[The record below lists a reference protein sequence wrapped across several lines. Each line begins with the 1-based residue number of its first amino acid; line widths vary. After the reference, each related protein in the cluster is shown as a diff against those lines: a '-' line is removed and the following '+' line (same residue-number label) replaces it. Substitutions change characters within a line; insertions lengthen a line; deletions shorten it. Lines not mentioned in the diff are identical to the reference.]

1 MQRLQKTGG
10 RYLLQTKTAFRDSP
24 LFSIANVASSQ
35 ELRISKSRPQPA
47 LSLPQP
53 SQYNPLFAYRGGTAM
68 ATAEAKIHV
77 SEFSNEPFIDFSK
90 PENRKAMEDALK
102 KVASEFGREY
112 PMYIGGQKVITAE
125 KRTST
130 NPSHP
135 SQVIG
140 IFQTATPEMAA
151 QAVEAVS
158 KAFESWKR
166 VPAAQRVECLFRAAK
181 ILRER
186 KFEMNALIC
195 YEAGKTWPEADA
207 DTAETIDF
215 LEFYGREM
223 LRLAGP
229 QQVVPMKGEKNYL
242 VYIPLGVGVV
252 IPPWNFPAAIAAGMT
267 MASLVTGNTVVLKP
281 AGDTPTVAA
290 KFVEIAYEAGIPKD
304 ALNFLTGPG
313 AEIGDVLV
321 KHPKTRYIA
330 FTGSKEVGLRI
341 SELAG
346 KTVPG
351 QIWIKRTV
359 LEMGGKDSII
369 VDEEGDVDAAV
380 EGVAQA
386 AFGYQGQKCSACSRA
401 IVSEKIYDSFVE
413 KLVARTRKIAVGPS
427 EDPDNYMGPV
437 VSKSAMNTIL
447 NYIEVG
453 KKEGRLLH
461 GGGRAAGD
469 GYFIQPR
476 IIADVDPQARISQE
490 EIFGPVLAVIKAKDF
505 DQALEIANNTEFG
518 LTGGVY
524 SKNPEKLEKA
534 QETFHVGNL
543 YLNRKCTG
551 AMVGAHPFG
560 GFNMS
565 GTDSKA
571 GGRDYLLLFLQA
583 KTVAEKLQN

>member
-1 MQRLQKTGG
+1 
-10 RYLLQTKTAFRDSP
+10 
-24 LFSIANVASSQ
+24 
-35 ELRISKSRPQPA
+35 
-47 LSLPQP
+47 
-53 SQYNPLFAYRGGTAM
+53 M
-68 ATAEAKIHV
+68 ATAEAKIQV
-77 SEFSNEPFIDFSK
+77 SEFTNEPFVDFTK
-90 PENRKAMEDALK
+90 PENRKAMEEALK

-112 PMYIGGQKVITAE
+112 PMYIGGKAVTTKE

-135 SQVIG
+135 EQVIG
-140 IFQTATPEMAA
+140 VFQTATQQMAA
-151 QAVEAVS
+151 EAVEAAS

-166 VPAAQRVECLFRAAK
+166 VPAEQRAECVFRTAK
-181 ILRER
+181 LLRER

-215 LEFYGREM
+215 CEYYGREM

-229 QQVVPMKGEKNYL
+229 QKVVPMKGEKNYL
-242 VYIPLGVGVV
+242 KYIPLGVGVV

-267 MASLVTGNTVVLKP
+267 MASLATGNTVVLKP

-290 KFVEIAYEAGIPKD
+290 KFVEMAYEAGIPKE

-313 AEIGDVLV
+313 GEIGDVLV
-321 KHPKTRYIA
+321 RHPKTRYIA

-369 VDEEGDVDAAV
+369 VDEEADVDSAV
-380 EGVAQA
+380 EGVVLS

-401 IVSEKIYDSFVE
+401 IVSEKIYDNFVQKVVE
-413 KLVARTRKIAVGPS
+413 RAKQIKVGPA
-427 EDPDNYMGPV
+427 EDPGNYMGPV
-437 VSKSAMNTIL
+437 VSKGAMKTIL
-447 NYIEVG
+447 DYIEVG
-453 KKEGRLLH
+453 KKEGKLML

-469 GYFIQPR
+469 GYFIEPT
-476 IIADVDPQARISQE
+476 IIADVDPKARISQE
-490 EIFGPVLAVIKAKDF
+490 EIFGPVLAMIKAKNF
-505 DQALEIANNTEFG
+505 DHALEIANNTEFG
-518 LTGGVY
+518 LTGAVY
-524 SKNPEKLEKA
+524 SRNPAKIEKA
-534 QETFHVGNL
+534 QEEFHVGNL
-543 YLNRKCTG
+543 YFNRKCTG

-583 KTVAEKLQN
+583 KSVAEKVAN